1 MPDNMPPFNGA
12 LSGVKVVDCTQ
23 IMAGPFCTLLL
34 ADMGADVIKVEKPN
48 GGDDARRLGPPFIQ
62 DWSAAFLAVN
72 RNKRSIALDLRTE
85 EGKQVFLRLVEE
97 ADVVAENFR
106 PGAMERLGLGYED
119 LKRLNPSLVYCSVSG
134 FGQTGPYSRRGG
146 FDLVAQGM
154 SGIMS
159 VTGTPG
165 SPPVKVGVPI
175 TDLTAGM
182 YAAYGVLTAYIHR
195 IKTGE
200 GQLVDTSLME
210 AGVAYT
216 FWESSVYFAT
226 GEIPG
231 PLGSAHRLSAPYQAL
246 RTADGHLNLGGANQS
261 TWEAMCKAIGKP
273 DLLEDPRFAT
283 NADRKVRETELAS
296 ILEETFTAKPTEH
309 WLEVLEA
316 AGVPAG
322 PIMDM
327 AQVYSDPHVLDREM
341 LVEISDPELGVVK
354 NIGIP
359 VKLSKTPGR
368 IRSRAPKLGE
378 HTEEI
383 LAGAEYSEAE
393 VLSLIE
399 AGVALTPTLSQKER
413 GLGRGL

>member
-1 MPDNMPPFNGA
+1 MSNNMPTVDGA

-48 GGDDARRLGPPFIQ
+48 GGDDSRRLGPPFIR

-85 EGKQVFLRLVEE
+85 EGKEVFLRLAEG

-106 PGAMERLGLGYED
+106 PGAMDRLGLGYGD
-119 LKRLNPSLVYCSVSG
+119 LKRLNPALVYCSVSG

-165 SPPVKVGVPI
+165 GPPVKVGVPI

-195 IKTGE
+195 LKTGE
-200 GQLVDTSLME
+200 GQLVDTSLLE

-216 FWESSVYFAT
+216 FWESSVYFST
-226 GEIPG
+226 GETPG

-246 RTADGHLNLGGANQS
+246 RTADGYINLGAANQS
-261 TWEAMCKAIGKP
+261 TWEAMCAAIGRT
-273 DLLEDPRFAT
+273 DLLEDPRFT
-283 NADRKVRETELAS
+283 SNADRKPREAELAA
-296 ILEETFTAKPTEH
+296 ILEETFTAGTTEH
-309 WLEVLEA
+309 WVEVLEG

-327 AQVYSDPHVLDREM
+327 EQVYSDPHVLDREM
-341 LVEISDPELGVVK
+341 LVELSDPELGVLK

-359 VKLSKTPGR
+359 VKLSKTPGQ

-378 HTEEI
+378 HTAEV
-383 LAGAEYSEAE
+383 LVGAGYSEAE
-393 VLSLIE
+393 VAALIE
-399 AGVALTPTLSQKER
+399 AGVALKTPRSLARE
-413 GLGRGL
+413 G

>member
-1 MPDNMPPFNGA
+1 MTDNMRPVDGP

-48 GGDDARRLGPPFIQ
+48 GGDDSRRLGPPFIR

-85 EGKQVFLRLVEE
+85 EGKEVFLRLAEG

-106 PGAMERLGLGYED
+106 PGAMDRLGLGYGD
-119 LKRLNPSLVYCSVSG
+119 LKRLNPALVYCSVSG

-165 SPPVKVGVPI
+165 GPPVKVGVPI

-195 IKTGE
+195 LKTGE
-200 GQLVDTSLME
+200 GQLVDTSLLE

-216 FWESSVYFAT
+216 FWESSVYFST
-226 GEIPG
+226 GETPG

-246 RTADGHLNLGGANQS
+246 RTADGYINLGAANQS
-261 TWEAMCKAIGKP
+261 TWEAMCAAIGRT
-273 DLLEDPRFAT
+273 DLLEDPRFT
-283 NADRKVRETELAS
+283 SNADRKPREAELAA
-296 ILEETFTAKPTEH
+296 ILEETFTAGTTEH
-309 WLEVLEA
+309 WLEVLEG

-322 PIMDM
+322 PIMDIE
-327 AQVYSDPHVLDREM
+327 QVYSDPHVLDRGM
-341 LVEISDPELGVVK
+341 LVELSDPELGVLK

-359 VKLSKTPGR
+359 VKLSKTPGQ

-378 HTEEI
+378 HTAEV
-383 LAGAEYSEAE
+383 LAGAGYSEAE
-393 VLSLIE
+393 VTALIE
-399 AGVALTPTLSQKER
+399 AGVALKTPRPLARE
-413 GLGRGL
+413 G